1 MLRFSAFPK
10 QRRTARA
17 TGKAR
22 AERSA
27 ESGYALLMALV
38 MIMALTVG
46 AQVALQ
52 NMKTQGRREREEEM
66 IWRGNQWVRAIRIYY
81 HKKGRYPQTAKDLKE
96 GLPGVHFLRL
106 AAYNDPTNADT
117 SDDSWRFIYTNAGG
131 QLIGS
136 VRYANL
142 QQMALMD
149 QNGGKLPAVQ
159 AGALPGVSA
168 SSMAS
173 SSIGLSTAN
182 DPTNSSGAANATSS
196 PTTGA
201 NQTAN
206 PLAQLKPTG
215 PVDGPV
221 LGGFLTGVAGRAN
234 RDSVKV
240 YHGGKKYK
248 DWEFIWNPL
257 EDQAAALQQ
266 GLGNPGQATN
276 PGQAPAQTAKP
287 ADGSAAPP
295 AATPPD
301 SATPPTQ

>member
-1 MLRFSAFPK
+1 MHRFSAIPK
-10 QRRTARA
+10 QRRASSI
-17 TGKAR
+17 TGKPR
-22 AERSA
+22 AVRSN

-38 MIMALTVG
+38 MIMALIVG
-46 AQVALQ
+46 SQVALQ

-81 HKKGRYPQTAKDLKE
+81 RKKGNYPQTAKDLKE

-117 SDDSWRFIYTNAGG
+117 NDDSWRFIYTNAGG

-136 VRYANL
+136 VRYGSL

-159 AGALPGVSA
+159 AAALPGVSA
-168 SSMAS
+168 SSMA
-173 SSIGLSTAN
+173 LSTF
-182 DPTNSSGAANATSS
+182 SLSGANTGSNSLGTANQTSS
-196 PTTGA
+196 PTTVA
-201 NQTAN
+201 NATS

-221 LGGFLTGVAGRAN
+221 LGGFLTSVAGRAN

-248 DWEFIWNPL
+248 EWEFIWNPL
-257 EDQAAALQQ
+257 EDQVQAVQQ
-266 GLGNPGQATN
+266 GLGNLGQATY
-276 PGQAPAQTAKP
+276 PGQAPAQTGKP
-287 ADGSAAPP
+287 ASDNAAPPSPGSAAPP
-295 AATPPD
+295 
-301 SATPPTQ
+301 TQ

>member
-1 MLRFSAFPK
+1 MHRFSAIPK
-10 QRRTARA
+10 QRRAASTR
-17 TGKAR
+17 GKAR
-22 AERSA
+22 PGRST
-27 ESGYALLMALV
+27 ESGYALLMALI
-38 MIMALTVG
+38 MIMSVIIG
-46 AQVALQ
+46 SQVALQ
-52 NMKTQGRREREEEM
+52 DMKTQGRREREDEM
-66 IWRGNQWVRAIRIYY
+66 IWRGNQWVRAIRIFY
-81 HKKGRYPQTAKDLKE
+81 HKKGYYPRTAKDLKE
-96 GLPGVHFLRL
+96 GFPGVHFLRL

-117 SDDSWRFIYTNAGG
+117 NDDSWRFIYTNAGG

-173 SSIGLSTAN
+173 STIGLSSATGGAN
-182 DPTNSSGAANATSS
+182 SPGTANATSS
-196 PTTGA
+196 LTTA
-201 NQTAN
+201 QTPN

-248 DWEFIWNPL
+248 EWEFIWNPI
-257 EDQAAALQQ
+257 EDQAQALQQ
-266 GLGNPGQATN
+266 GLGNPGQATI
-276 PGQAPAQTAKP
+276 PGQAPAQTEKP
-287 ADGSAAPP
+287 ANDNP
-295 AATPPD
+295 ALPQVSPD
-301 SATPPTQ
+301 SAPPPTQ

>member
-1 MLRFSAFPK
+1 MH
-10 QRRTARA
+10 
-17 TGKAR
+17 
-22 AERSA
+22 
-27 ESGYALLMALV
+27 LLMALV
-38 MIMALTVG
+38 MIMRLHRRRPSRA
-46 AQVALQ
+46 A
-52 NMKTQGRREREEEM
+52 KHEETQGRREREEEM

-173 SSIGLSTAN
+173 SSIGLKHSE
-182 DPTNSSGAANATSS
+182 
-196 PTTGA
+196 
-201 NQTAN
+201 
-206 PLAQLKPTG
+206 
-215 PVDGPV
+215 
-221 LGGFLTGVAGRAN
+221 R
-234 RDSVKV
+234 
-240 YHGGKKYK
+240 
-248 DWEFIWNPL
+248 
-257 EDQAAALQQ
+257 
-266 GLGNPGQATN
+266 
-276 PGQAPAQTAKP
+276 
-287 ADGSAAPP
+287 
-295 AATPPD
+295 
-301 SATPPTQ
+301 TPPTAQSAVQMR